1 MKRIT
6 AIVSIITALFAVT
19 FPAGAAE
26 ISTFKNLT
34 AYASST
40 GFSLVFAFE
49 GKPLERLRFSENH
62 IQIDFSGSRMKTP
75 KKIYDI
81 SRSGIG
87 TVEIVQSSPETVR
100 VRIKPSGDI
109 KALGRSLSLEK
120 LRGKLILRFAVPA
133 PAAPVA
139 QFNKKSNKM
148 APKRAMAEQKPVL
161 NGASGDMASAA
172 LVKEP
177 KQNKGRSQRSHRVS
191 SLDRSVG
198 GNDKRPAS
206 ASTLERPERERAAI
220 ELQTALSET
229 SLSVAPVAPDKKGG
243 KGLFADFSEP
253 EVPAVPSLGESL
265 VKVGGALAV
274 VLAMVLIL
282 AFTAKRYL
290 AGAETAL
297 GTKKQLK
304 VLSSHFIGVKKS
316 VTLVEV
322 AGEIL
327 ALGVTN
333 ENINLLAR
341 YDDPEKIE
349 RIKLTHRLPNK
360 PMGIFKRL
368 PGFSRISGN
377 KAGKKRAFSK
387 EMDNRARAMKER
399 EKNLAAKRNTTKEEL
414 VSRAASTIA
423 SRLRKLEN
431 AAE

>member
-1 MKRIT
+1 VKRIT
-6 AIVSIITALFAVT
+6 AIFSIITALFAIT

-34 AYASST
+34 AYASSG

-49 GKPLERLRFSENH
+49 GRPVERLRFSENH
-62 IQIDFSGSRMKTP
+62 IQIDFSSSRMKTP

-87 TVEIVQSSPETVR
+87 TVEIAQSSPETVR

-120 LRGKLILRFAVPA
+120 LRGKLILRFASAA
-133 PAAPVA
+133 PDAPVA
-139 QFNKKSNKM
+139 PSTVNKKKIEK
-148 APKRAMAEQKPVL
+148 APKREAVEQRPVL
-161 NGASGDMASAA
+161 RGDTASAA
-172 LVKEP
+172 LVKKP
-177 KQNKGRSQRSHRVS
+177 N
-191 SLDRSVG
+191 
-198 GNDKRPAS
+198 
-206 ASTLERPERERAAI
+206 RERAFT
-220 ELQTALSET
+220 ELKAALPEA
-229 SLSVAPVAPDKKGG
+229 SLSVTPLAPAAPAAPAAPDKKGG

-316 VTLVEV
+316 VTLVEI

-349 RIKLTHRLPNK
+349 RIKLTHRLPDR

-387 EMDNRARAMKER
+387 EMDSRARAMKER
-399 EKNLAAKRNTTKEEL
+399 EKNLAAKRDTAREEL
-414 VSRAASTIA
+414 VSRAAGTIA